1 MNRLYGTVDI
11 GGTKI
16 MTGITEETGILKS
29 YETFPT
35 LELAVSD
42 TIDKILDSL
51 RKQCRVL
58 QLELQCL
65 SGIGIVCAGPVDVH
79 QGTIEN
85 PYTLPG
91 WEHYPFVQALEE
103 RSGLSVKLENDVNG
117 ALLGEIHLKN
127 LEKKRVL
134 MIAFG
139 TGIGIAFQADGTL
152 YRAGDSFHPELGHM
166 IISAEGETC
175 YCGHKGCFER
185 LWSGTALHK
194 RAKDLGFDDFNQL
207 FDRWKSGD
215 EDAAAFIRQIRLEL
229 QTAVWNLG
237 IVFKPDTVIL
247 GGGIMHSYFSFAS
260 DALLADMQKNIDFVP
275 PYEVLQADPEHN
287 PALIGAMR
295 LFQSH

>member
-1 MNRLYGTVDI
+1 
-11 GGTKI
+11 
-16 MTGITEETGILKS
+16 
-29 YETFPT
+29 
-35 LELAVSD
+35 
-42 TIDKILDSL
+42 
-51 RKQCRVL
+51 
-58 QLELQCL
+58 
-65 SGIGIVCAGPVDVH
+65 
-79 QGTIEN
+79 
-85 PYTLPG
+85 
-91 WEHYPFVQALEE
+91 
-103 RSGLSVKLENDVNG
+103 
-117 ALLGEIHLKN
+117 
-127 LEKKRVL
+127 
-134 MIAFG
+134 
-139 TGIGIAFQADGTL
+139 
-152 YRAGDSFHPELGHM
+152 GDSFHPELGHM
-166 IISAEGETC
+166 IVSAEGETC

-215 EDAAAFIRQIRLEL
+215 EGAATFIRQIRLEL

-237 IVFKPDTVIL
+237 IVFKPDIVIL